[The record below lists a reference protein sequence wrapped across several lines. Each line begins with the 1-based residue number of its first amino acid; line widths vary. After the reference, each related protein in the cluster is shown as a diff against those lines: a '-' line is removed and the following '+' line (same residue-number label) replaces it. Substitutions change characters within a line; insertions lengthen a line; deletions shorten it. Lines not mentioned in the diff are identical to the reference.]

1 MIEFVINPHRDN
13 PLQLS
18 REITDTLKDSN
29 PVSYHKTISGYKPTP
44 LISLPG
50 MASRLNLSSLH
61 VKDESERFG
70 LNAFKALGASYAVY
84 RYLHENPGE
93 YVFCAATDGNHGRA
107 LAWSCRQFGQ
117 LARIFVPGYTTSRR
131 IKSIK
136 KEGAVVYKIDG
147 GYDTTVDFAKNES
160 IKNGWVLLQD
170 TSWENYCRIPSWVV
184 AGYQTLCSEI
194 EEQVSFLSDGQQ
206 LPYYDIVFLQCGV
219 GSWASS
225 VIWYYMNR
233 YGDKSPKFVIVEPS
247 GSNGALSSLL
257 NGTPTAPSRQ
267 SDTIMAG
274 LNCGVPSLISWP
286 VLRNFADCFMVIDDD
301 DARLA
306 MRSLYYPAGN
316 DPRVISGESGAA
328 GMGGLMKLMRESG
341 GSVVKKKLG
350 IDKGLKVLLIN
361 TEGDTDRR
369 SFRKI
374 VKGGRNS

>member
-1 MIEFVINPHRDN
+1 MIEFVINPHMGN
-13 PLQLS
+13 PLPLN
-18 REITDTLKDSN
+18 RDITGILKESN
-29 PVSYHKTISGYKPTP
+29 PYSYHKAIRGYKPTP

-50 MASRLNLSSLH
+50 MAKRLNLSSLH

-70 LNAFKALGASYAVY
+70 LKAFKALGASYAVY
-84 RYLHENPGE
+84 RYLQENPGE

-107 LAWSCRQFGQ
+107 LAWACRQFGQ
-117 LARIFVPGYTTSRR
+117 LARIFVPGYTTSQR
-131 IKSIK
+131 IKSIR
-136 KEGAVVYKIDG
+136 KEGAFAYKIDG
-147 GYDTTVDFAKNES
+147 GYDSTVEFAKNES

-194 EEQVSFLSDGQQ
+194 EEQVDSLSGSHQ

-225 VIWYYMNR
+225 VIWYYRNR
-233 YGDKSPKFVIVEPS
+233 YGDNSPMFIIVEPS

-257 NGTPTAPSRQ
+257 NDRPSNPSSQ

-286 VLRNFADCFMVIDDD
+286 VLRNFADCFMVIEDD

-306 MRSLYYPAGN
+306 MRSLYYPCGK

-328 GMGGLMKLMRESG
+328 GMGGLLKLLREPD

-374 VKGGRNS
+374 VKRGHK